1 MTVSP
6 DHLTGAFTVPLR
18 RRRLVP
24 AKELSKT
31 LGMSLT
37 SVYENTRAGRI
48 PGAIKIGRR
57 VLFDADK
64 LEAWLDAG
72 GEYAEAKE

>member
-1 MTVSP
+1 MIESS
-6 DHLTGAFTVPLR
+6 DNLLGAFTVPLR

-37 SVYENTRAGRI
+37 SVYELTRAGRI
-48 PGAIKIGRR
+48 PGGIKIGRR
-57 VLFDADK
+57 ILFDADK

-72 GEYAEAKE
+72 GEYAETKE